1 MSKER
6 ERFLQMIED
15 GSMNITSN
23 FTYQVGGSL
32 FVDTPS
38 YVTRQADDEL
48 YHALKTGEFCY
59 VLNSRQMGKSS
70 LKVRVMQR
78 LQQEDIA
85 CAAIDITAIGTQGI
99 TSREWYGGLIYN
111 WALQFELPLDFD
123 FFTWWE
129 QRESISPVQG
139 WIEFLERVLLHHIH
153 KPIVIFIDEID
164 SLLNISFKDD
174 FFAAI
179 RACHNKRA
187 EKPEYRRLTFA
198 LLGVATPSDLIG
210 DKNRTPF
217 NIGCSIELA
226 GFELEECQTLVQGL
240 VGKVINPQAVLKEI
254 LDWTGGQPFLTQKL
268 CKLILIN
275 HEGLSVEELVQKSI
289 IQNWE
294 AQDEPEH
301 LQTICARILRDAQRT
316 ARLLGL
322 YQQILLQGEI
332 VADKSPEQIEL
343 RLSGLVVKQK
353 GKLKVYNRIY
363 QAVFNQNW
371 INQIL
376 RQQRPYAEQLKA
388 WLDSDCQDKSR
399 LLRGK
404 ALQDALVWADGKNLT
419 NEDEQFLRVSQEDL
433 NKQRKQLLHASW
445 TIILTGLAGIIGSVV
460 WLSKT
465 PYIFNQ
471 ERFSQGERSFYI
483 SSDETSGLLSGI
495 KEFQQKHFEK
505 AEKFFKRASDA
516 NRNDPELLI
525 YYNNAKAWA
534 NGHPLTLAVPIPL
547 DKKKNSTINI
557 LKGVALAQQEFNNSN
572 PKNHR
577 LLNIILA
584 RDNDDPTQAKEV
596 AQELIKDGNVIGVI
610 GHSTSVATKN
620 TLPEYQ
626 KAHLAIISSR
636 SSSNE
641 LRSNI
646 FFRTVAS
653 DRVMGKKLAD
663 YAIKHNI
670 KRVAIFYEDNP
681 HGRSLGGE
689 FQTDFQKQGGTIV
702 KEPID
707 LMKIEPPEPDTYSR
721 IVQEI
726 ISKDKAQA
734 AVFCTNT
741 DVYDIVSAIVQE
753 LKNIPGSKKLKLISG
768 DGLYDARIL
777 QPSFEGLILA
787 PVWFE
792 KEENGQEKKFT
803 KKAQEK
809 WSGQIDWTT
818 ATSYD
823 ATQAFIKAITMS
835 DNPDRKMVL
844 KKLTLVKLE
853 PDKTSG
859 DELNFREKERK
870 QTPVIVQV
878 VGDQHCPNGGKY
890 CFEIVKEK

>member
-1 MSKER
+1 MN
-6 ERFLQMIED
+6 MI
-15 GSMNITSN
+15 NN

-48 YHALKTGEFCY
+48 YHELKKGEFCY

-78 LQQEDIA
+78 LQQEGIA

-123 FFTWWE
+123 FFSWWE
-129 QRESISPVQG
+129 KRENLSPVQG

-153 KPIVIFIDEID
+153 KQIVIFIDEID

-187 EKPEYRRLTFA
+187 EKPEYKRLTFA

-226 GFELEECQTLVQGL
+226 GFELKECQTLVQGL
-240 VGKVINPQAVLKEI
+240 AGKTINPQAVLKEI

-268 CKLILIN
+268 CKLIIN
-275 HEGLSVEELVQKSI
+275 HEGLSVAELVQKSI

-301 LQTICARILRDAQRT
+301 LQTIYARILKDEQRT
-316 ARLLGL
+316 AKLLGL
-322 YQQILLQGEI
+322 YQQILLHGEI
-332 VADKSPEQIEL
+332 AADKSPEQIEL

-363 QAVFNQNW
+363 KTVFEQNW
-371 INQIL
+371 VNQIL
-376 RQQRPYAEQLKA
+376 TQQRPYAEQLKA

-404 ALQDALVWADGKNLT
+404 ALQDALIWTDGKNLT
-419 NEDEQFLRVSQEDL
+419 NEDEQFLRASQEEL
-433 NKQRKQLLHASW
+433 NKRRKLLLHASW
-445 TIILTGLAGIIGSVV
+445 TVILTGCAGIIGSLV
-460 WLSKT
+460 WLSMT

-483 SSDETSGLLSGI
+483 SSDETSGLPRGI
-495 KEFQQKHFEK
+495 EEFKQKHFEN
-505 AEKFFKRASDA
+505 AEKFFKRAIDA

-534 NGHPLTLAVPIPL
+534 NGHPFTLAVPIPL
-547 DKKKNSTINI
+547 DKKTNSTINI
-557 LKGVALAQQEFNNSN
+557 LKGVALAQQEFNNSK
-572 PKNHR
+572 PKNNR

-584 RDNDDPTQAKEV
+584 KDNDDATQAKEV
-596 AQELIKDGNVIGVI
+596 AQELIKDENVIGVI

-620 TLPEYQ
+620 ALPEYK
-626 KAHLAIISSR
+626 KAHLAIVSSR
-636 SSSNE
+636 SSSTE
-641 LRSNI
+641 LHSSV
-646 FFRTVAS
+646 FFRTLPS
-653 DRVMGKKLAD
+653 DRVLGENLAN

-670 KRVAIFYEDNP
+670 RRIAIFYENNT
-681 HGRSLGGE
+681 HGISLRDE
-689 FQTDFQKQGGTIV
+689 FQKYFEKQGGKIV
-702 KEPID
+702 TGPID
-707 LMKIEPPEPDTYSR
+707 LMKLEPPEPSTYSR
-721 IVQEI
+721 IVKEI
-726 ISKDKAQA
+726 VSKDKAEA
-734 AVFCTNT
+734 AIFCTNT
-741 DVYDIVSAIVQE
+741 DAFDIVSAIAQE
-753 LKNIPGSKKLKLISG
+753 RNKLPTSSKKLKLISG
-768 DGLYDARIL
+768 DGLYEARIL

-787 PVWFE
+787 PAWFE

-803 KKAQEK
+803 KKAKKK

-835 DNPDRKMVL
+835 DNPDREMVL
-844 KKLTLVKLE
+844 KNLKLVRLK
-853 PDKTSG
+853 PDETSG
-859 DELNFREKERK
+859 DKLDFSENERK
-870 QTPVIVQV
+870 QKSVIVQV
-878 VGDQHCPNGGKY
+878 VGVQNCPGGKF
-890 CFEIVKEK
+890 CFQIVKEK